1 MKLKTLD
8 SIEMDISIENLYIGR
23 IAMPWMKEGF
33 YNLGTCFRYFMHFS
47 DIIWGCYYY
56 YNE

>member
-23 IAMPWMKEGF
+23 IANALDERR
-33 YNLGTCFRYFMHFS
+33 LL
-47 DIIWGCYYY
+47 
-56 YNE
+56 